1 VLATRT
7 PATTAIAT
15 SAVDVLRFF
24 VMLVILWSNC
34 QQIFFPIVYVRYF
47 TPLANNIG
55 VICRQIQGM
64 IYSLETLLIMDL

>member
-1 VLATRT
+1 
-7 PATTAIAT
+7 
-15 SAVDVLRFF
+15 
-24 VMLVILWSNC
+24 MLVILWLNC
-34 QQIFFPIVYVRYF
+34 QQIFFAIVYVRYF